1 MHKTSSNTKI
11 AFTVEKI
18 IIKRFEVS
26 SSKPIPVHGEQIMR
40 ASYYDILDF
49 KCFVR
54 DMNTRSF
61 QELTATGV
69 VL

>member
-26 SSKPIPVHGEQIMR
+26 GSKPIPRMEKFICLITTNSV
-40 ASYYDILDF
+40 
-49 KCFVR
+49 
-54 DMNTRSF
+54 
-61 QELTATGV
+61 ATTQS
-69 VL
+69 